1 MKFLRYVLAIMTMC
15 ALGVTVQAHAFKL
28 GVLDAG
34 PGFDYTGTPLTNL
47 LFSPCST
54 GSLDGCITIENETG
68 AVLTGFQLEFSN
80 TGLTTQGACGVT
92 GSFSSCTESMGGGN
106 YFFTF
111 SGGTGVPF
119 DANAGN
125 ENEESAESWDTDDLT
140 DTFTIQVTGEPY
152 TDFGPLTL
160 TATPEPSSIWLLS
173 TGGLLLGAFFYYK
186 RRKGLGELGL

>member
-1 MKFLRYVLAIMTMC
+1 MKFLRYVLAIITMC

-34 PGFDYTGTPLTNL
+34 PGVDYTGTPLTNL

-68 AVLTGFQLEFSN
+68 VVLTSFKLEFSG
-80 TGLTTQGACGVT
+80 TGLSQGVCGVT
-92 GSFSSCTESMGGGN
+92 GSFSSCSESEVGGN
-106 YFFTF
+106 DIFTF

-125 ENEESAESWDTDDLT
+125 ENEETTESRDTDDLT
-140 DTFTIQVTGEPY
+140 DTFTIQVTQESY
-152 TDFGPLTL
+152 KDFGPLTL

-173 TGGLLLGAFFYYK
+173 TGSLLLGAFFYYK